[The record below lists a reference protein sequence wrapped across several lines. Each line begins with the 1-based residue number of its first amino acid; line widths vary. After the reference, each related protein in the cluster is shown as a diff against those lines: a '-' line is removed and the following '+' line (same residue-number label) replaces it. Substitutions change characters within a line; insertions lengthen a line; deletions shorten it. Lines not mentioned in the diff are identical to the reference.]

1 MQTKTLGLAV
11 VYRQRFMD
19 FSAIS
24 ESCKMGV
31 KLFNREVIP
40 RWKEKFGG
48 ASVTG

>member
-1 MQTKTLGLAV
+1 MQTKMLGVAV
-11 VYRQRFMD
+11 VYRQQFMN

-24 ESCKMGV
+24 EGCKMGV
-31 KLFNREVIP
+31 KLFNREIIP